1 MNEKTMQAVLWTGP
15 DQLELDE
22 VQRATATAGES
33 LVRVELTGLCGT
45 DFSILHGT
53 HPRAAAPLV
62 MGHEII
68 GRVCTSERDDL
79 IGRRVAVLPL
89 ISCGDCEPCLGGH
102 AHVCERLGLYG
113 IDEPGGL
120 AEYAGF
126 PTERL
131 FPLDENVPLRAAALV
146 EPLAVAVHAVRRSG
160 LTGGESVAVFGAGP
174 IGILTALVARHYG
187 AGFVVIVE
195 PSEARRTVARE
206 LGFTVIA
213 ASDESSSEV
222 RAALP
227 GGARIVFDTAAHPS
241 VAAQLPRAVAVR
253 GTVVLVGVY
262 KSPTELDLQT
272 VTFAELSL
280 IGVRVYTT
288 EDFRDAVRLIEGG
301 ALGLERL
308 PVASFPLEETEA
320 AFAEALSA
328 GAALKVV
335 VTAGR
340 DALAEVRR

>member
-15 DQLELDE
+15 DQLDVGE
-22 VQRATATAGES
+22 VPRARAAAGES

-53 HPRAAAPLV
+53 HPRAAAPLI
-62 MGHEII
+62 MGHEIV
-68 GRVCTSERDDL
+68 GRVCASERDDL

-89 ISCGDCEPCLGGH
+89 ISCGDCEPCLDGQ
-102 AHVCERLGLYG
+102 AHVCVRLGLYG
-113 IDEPGGL
+113 IDVPGGL
-120 AEYAGF
+120 AEFAVF

-131 FPLDENVPLRAAALV
+131 LPLDETVSLRAAALV
-146 EPLAVAVHAVRRSG
+146 EPLAVAVHAVRRSS

-195 PSEARRTVARE
+195 PSEARRAVARE

-213 ASDESSSEV
+213 ASDESAEEV
-222 RAALP
+222 RATMP

-241 VAAQLPRAVAVR
+241 VATQLPRAVAVR
-253 GTVVLVGVY
+253 GTIVLVGVY
-262 KSPTELDLQT
+262 KWPAELDLQA

-280 IGVRVYTT
+280 IGARVYTT
-288 EDFRDAVRLIEGG
+288 EDFRDAVRLVEGG
-301 ALGLERL
+301 TLGLERL
-308 PVASFPLEETEA
+308 PVVSFPLEETQA
-320 AFAEALSA
+320 AFAEALST

-335 VTAGR
+335 VTGGG

>member
-1 MNEKTMQAVLWTGP
+1 MQAVLWTGP
-15 DQLELDE
+15 DQLEVSE
-22 VQRATATAGES
+22 VPRVQAAAGES

-53 HPRAAAPLV
+53 HPRATAPLI
-62 MGHEII
+62 MGHEIV
-68 GRVCTSERDDL
+68 GRICASERDDL

-89 ISCGDCEPCLGGH
+89 ISCGDCGPCLDGH
-102 AHVCERLGLYG
+102 THVCQRLGLYG

-120 AEYAGF
+120 AEFAVF

-131 FPLDENVPLRAAALV
+131 FPLDEAVPLKAAALV

-195 PSEARRTVARE
+195 PSEARRAVARE

-213 ASDESSSEV
+213 ASDESAEEV

-241 VAAQLPRAVAVR
+241 VATQLPRAVAVR
-253 GTVVLVGVY
+253 GTIVLVGVY
-262 KSPTELDLQT
+262 KRPTELDLQT

-288 EDFRDAVRLIEGG
+288 EDFREAVRLVEAG

-308 PVASFPLEETEA
+308 PVASFLLEETDA
-320 AFAEALSA
+320 AFTEAISA

-335 VTAGR
+335 VAAR
-340 DALAEVRR
+340 EDSLEEVRR